1 MTVVLDMDALVAV
14 SWWAI
19 GPLIIVGTLL
29 HFAFDWSG
37 HNRFV
42 AVFSAVNESYWEHV
56 KIAAWPTML
65 LYAVLFPLGGAGHPS
80 FIPAATVALYSIPV
94 TMIGV
99 VFAYKAVTR
108 RNILWLDIAVFGLS
122 IASAQAIFVGLFRGL
137 DAGFVVVLISAV
149 YLAGIVA
156 AYLRFTLRPPEEPDV
171 FLDPVTNRYGLRA
184 HPAFVEGE
192 AGGGGPARRG
202 ATE

>member
-1 MTVVLDMDALVAV
+1 MMFLDSQTIISV

-19 GPLIIVGTLL
+19 VPLILVGTVL

-37 HNRFV
+37 RNRVV

-65 LYAVLFPLGGAGHPS
+65 LYIALFILGGARETS

-99 VFAYKAVTR
+99 VFAYKAVIGK
-108 RNILWLDIAVFGLS
+108 NVLWLDIAVFALS
-122 IASAQAIFVGLFRGL
+122 IAAAQAIFVGLLRGL
-137 DAGFVVVLISAV
+137 DASLVVVVLSGV

-156 AYLRFTLRPPEEPDV
+156 AYLLFTLRPPGEPDV
-171 FLDPVTNRYGLRA
+171 FVDPLTNRYGLEG
-184 HPAFVEGE
+184 HPAFDEGD
-192 AGGGGPARRG
+192 R
-202 ATE
+202 

>member
-65 LYAVLFPLGGAGHPS
+65 LYAVLLPLGGAGHPS

-171 FLDPVTNRYGLRA
+171 FRDPVTNRYGLRA

-192 AGGGGPARRG
+192 AGCGGPARRG

>member
-65 LYAVLFPLGGAGHPS
+65 LYAVLLPLGGAGHPS

-192 AGGGGPARRG
+192 AGCGGPARRG

>member
-1 MTVVLDMDALVAV
+1 MVGVLDMDALVAA

-29 HFAFDWSG
+29 HFAYDWSG
-37 HNRFV
+37 RKRVV

-65 LYAVLFPLGGAGHPS
+65 LYAGLFALGGAGHPS

-99 VFAYKAVTR
+99 VFAYKSVTG
-108 RNILWLDIAVFGLS
+108 RNVLWKDIGVFGLS
-122 IASAQAIFVGLFRGL
+122 IAGAQAIFVGLLRGL
-137 DAGFVVVLISAV
+137 DAGLVVVVIAAP
-149 YLAGIVA
+149 YLAGIVT
-156 AYLRFTLRPPEEPDV
+156 AYVLFTLRPPGEPDV
-171 FLDPVTNRYGLRA
+171 FLDPVTKRYGLRA
-184 HPAFVEGE
+184 HPAVGTDEGE
-192 AGGGGPARRG
+192 GEGPAGRE
-202 ATE
+202 ATS